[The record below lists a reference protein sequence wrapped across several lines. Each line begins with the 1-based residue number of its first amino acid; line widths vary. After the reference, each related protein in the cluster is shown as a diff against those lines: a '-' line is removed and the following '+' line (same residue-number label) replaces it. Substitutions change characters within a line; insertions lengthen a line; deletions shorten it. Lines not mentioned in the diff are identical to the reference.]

1 MLGNKEKYSKNKPYK
16 VVAFFASN
24 FAGDEQA
31 RNINAAHKLSKEY
44 GCRVIF
50 FSTIS
55 DFYFDDVNDSGEK
68 KIFEC
73 ATVERFDAII
83 VMSESFKQDEDM
95 VAMVKRAQEAGVPVL
110 AVDKKME
117 NCINLRYDYGD
128 SFKDIVKHM
137 VEEHGYKKIYFMG
150 GAPGNSYSDERLRA
164 CREVL
169 EANGSS
175 LPDSRVYDGGFW
187 EDPTEIAM
195 DQMMQNPEG
204 LPEAIVCANDS
215 MALAVIAYL
224 KKRGIRVPE
233 DVAVSG
239 FDGIVMERYS
249 IPRLTTAIANHEGM
263 LRKLFEIVA
272 AGNVE
277 ASDEP
282 IYIENQVQIG
292 GSCGCHKLNP
302 IDPGEELL
310 KLKNQVYTA
319 ARFHEYMNQMVMNL
333 GAESDQAK
341 VVTEMPS
348 YIGLLNY
355 KRLWRC
361 MNTDYCS
368 YMKGSKDAISM
379 NLGAKEGI
387 FTEQLSVMQ
396 YDQDGTMALPMNMDK
411 ADLLIGLDEV
421 LEQEDAVMIVP
432 LHLRGEIVGYLGASF
447 DVDQFAFSLYSSF
460 VINYRYLF
468 ETQRNRVETRDVYM
482 KDSLTGLL
490 NRNGFYETVKKLM
503 DRDSD
508 KEMALIFM
516 DMDLL
521 KHINDTYGHAE
532 GDSALR
538 FLATIIIGQLQEGDI
553 ASRIGG
559 DEFIVAFTAD
569 AVDERAEQ
577 IVDKVRK
584 TLKRY
589 NERGERPYLM
599 QVSIGA
605 YCNRIKGRTLDH
617 FLKKADD
624 LMYADKYL
632 HRKDNGIL

>member
-1 MLGNKEKYSKNKPYK
+1 MGNKEKYSNNKPYK

-31 RNINAAHKLSKEY
+31 RNISAVHKISKEY
-44 GCRVIF
+44 DCRVIF

-55 DFYFDDVNDSGEK
+55 DFYYDDVNDSGEK

-73 ATVERFDAII
+73 AAVERFDAIV

-95 VAMVKRAQEAGVPVL
+95 LQMVNRARQANVPVL
-110 AVDKKME
+110 AVDKKLAD
-117 NCINLRYDYGD
+117 CVNLRYDYGD
-128 SFKDIVKHM
+128 SFRDIVEHM
-137 VEEHGYKKIYFMG
+137 VTEHGYRKIYFMG
-150 GAPGNSYSDERLRA
+150 GTAGNAYSDERLKV

-187 EDPTEIAM
+187 EDPTVVAM
-195 DQMMQNPEG
+195 DQMMRNPEG
-204 LPEAIVCANDS
+204 LPQAIICANDS
-215 MALAVIAYL
+215 MALAVISYL

-263 LRKLFEIVA
+263 FRKLFELITK
-272 AGNVE
+272 GE
-277 ASDEP
+277 LEPGDEP
-282 IYIENQVQIG
+282 IYIENMMQIG
-292 GSCGCHKLNP
+292 GSCGCNRLNS

-310 KLKNQVYTA
+310 KLKNQVYTS

-333 GAESDQAK
+333 GTEADQAK
-341 VVTEMPS
+341 VVTQMPS

-355 KRLWRC
+355 KKLWRC
-361 MNTDYCS
+361 MNTDYCR
-368 YMKGSKDAISM
+368 YMKGQKDTVGI
-379 NLGAKEGI
+379 NGEKVEGI
-387 FTEQLSVMQ
+387 FTEKLAVMQ
-396 YDQDGTMALPMNMDK
+396 YEQDGSMILPVQMDRT
-411 ADLLIGLDEV
+411 DLLLDLDDV
-421 LEQEDAVMIVP
+421 LSRDDAVMIVP
-432 LHLRGEIVGYLGASF
+432 LHLRGEIIGYLGAAF
-447 DVDQFAFSLYSSF
+447 DVDEFAFDLYSSF
-460 VINYRYLF
+460 IVNYRHLF
-468 ETQRNRVETRDVYM
+468 ETQRNRVEMQDVYM

-490 NRNGFYETVKKLM
+490 NRNGFYDSVQRMM
-503 DRDSD
+503 DHDAD

-516 DMDLL
+516 DMDML
-521 KHINDTYGHAE
+521 KHINDTFGHAE

-538 FLATIIIGQLQEGDI
+538 FLATIITGQLQEGDI
-553 ASRIGG
+553 ACRIGG
-559 DEFIVAFTAD
+559 DEFVIAFTD
-569 AVDERAEQ
+569 DDVDERADK
-577 IVDKVRK
+577 IVKRVK
-584 TLKRY
+584 ETLKRY
-589 NERGERPYLM
+589 NERNERPYPL

-605 YCNRIKGRTLDH
+605 YSNRIKGRTLDH

-632 HRKDNGIL
+632 HRKDNGII

>member
-1 MLGNKEKYSKNKPYK
+1 MGNREKYSKNKPYK

-31 RNINAAHKLSKEY
+31 RNISAAHKLSKEY

-68 KIFEC
+68 KVFDC
-73 ATVERFDAII
+73 AAVERFDAVI

-95 VAMVKRAQEAGVPVL
+95 IAMVKRAREAGVPVL
-110 AVDKKME
+110 AVDKRLE

-137 VEEHGYKKIYFMG
+137 VEDHGYKKVYFMG
-150 GAPGNSYSDERLRA
+150 GAPGNSYSDERLKA
-164 CREVL
+164 CRDVL
-169 EANGSS
+169 EANGAS

-187 EDPTEIAM
+187 EEPTEAAM

-215 MALAVIAYL
+215 MALAVISYL

-239 FDGIVMERYS
+239 FDGIVMEQYS

-263 LRKLFEIVA
+263 FRKLFEIIASGNETIA
-272 AGNVE
+272 A
-277 ASDEP
+277 EP
-282 IYIENQVQIG
+282 IFIENQVQIG
-292 GSCGCHKLNP
+292 GSCGCHKLNS

-310 KLKNQVYTA
+310 KLKNQVYTS

-333 GAESDQAK
+333 GAEVDQAK

-355 KRLWRC
+355 KHLWRC
-361 MNTDYCS
+361 MNTDYCK
-368 YMKGSKDAISM
+368 YMKGNKDSLNLNSKVKD
-379 NLGAKEGI
+379 GI
-387 FTEQLSVMQ
+387 FTDRLSVMQ
-396 YDQDGTMALPMNMDK
+396 YDQEGHMTLPISMDRE
-411 ADLLIGLDEV
+411 DLLIGLEEV
-421 LEQEDAVMIVP
+421 LDGEDAVMIVP
-432 LHLRGEIVGYLGASF
+432 LHLRGEIIGYLGASF
-447 DVDQFAFSLYSSF
+447 DVDLFAFNLYSSF
-460 VINYRYLF
+460 IVNYRYLF
-468 ETQRNRVETRDVYM
+468 ETQRSRVEMQDVYM
-482 KDSLTGLL
+482 RDSLSGLL
-490 NRNGFYETVKKLM
+490 NRNGFYQTISRMM
-503 DRDSD
+503 DKNAD
-508 KEMALIFM
+508 KEMAVIFM
-516 DMDLL
+516 DMDML
-521 KHINDTYGHAE
+521 KHINDTFGHAE
-532 GDSALR
+532 GDSALK
-538 FLATIIIGQLQEGDI
+538 FLSTIIKSQLQENDI

-559 DEFIVAFTAD
+559 DEFVIAFSDEDVDDRADEIVTRIK
-569 AVDERAEQ
+569 E
-577 IVDKVRK
+577 

-589 NERGERPYLM
+589 NDRNERPYSL

-632 HRKDNGIL
+632 HRKENGII